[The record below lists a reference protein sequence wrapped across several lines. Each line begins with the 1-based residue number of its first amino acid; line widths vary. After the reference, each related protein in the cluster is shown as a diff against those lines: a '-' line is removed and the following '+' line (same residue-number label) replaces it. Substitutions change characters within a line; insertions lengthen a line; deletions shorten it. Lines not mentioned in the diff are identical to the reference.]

1 MYISASM
8 CVRCGFSWAF
18 LLQFIFLFHLSYS
31 SLFCLS
37 YYCPLGAYLSF
48 HKRHKKNVSIQ
59 TRGEV
64 LGGAAEEEVVIR
76 ICCEKKIFLQNN
88 KNRKGCDQNS
98 KHIRE
103 KKFEMENQGLSPEFL
118 LISSMTQSIISKC
131 CCLISMALTILC
143 SLFCNP
149 FNIKEIIHY
158 DKVGFIVEYKDGST
172 YTNQ

>member
-1 MYISASM
+1 MWFFLGFLAS
-8 CVRCGFSWAF
+8 VYLFVSSF
-18 LLQFIFLFHLSYS
+18 LFQFILFIL
-31 SLFCLS
+31 L
-37 YYCPLGAYLSF
+37 LSF
-48 HKRHKKNVSIQ
+48 RCLFVFSQETQKNVSIQ

-76 ICCEKKIFLQNN
+76 IYCEKKIFLQNN

>member
-1 MYISASM
+1 MLI
-8 CVRCGFSWAF
+8 CFFTRD
-18 LLQFIFLFHLSYS
+18 
-31 SLFCLS
+31 
-37 YYCPLGAYLSF
+37 
-48 HKRHKKNVSIQ
+48 KNNVSIQ

-64 LGGAAEEEVVIR
+64 LGGAGEEEVVIR
-76 ICCEKKIFLQNN
+76 IYCEKKIYLQNN
-88 KNRKGCDQNS
+88 KNRKRCDQNS
-98 KHIRE
+98 KHKRE
-103 KKFEMENQGLSPEFL
+103 KKFEMENQGLPPEFL

-131 CCLISMALTILC
+131 CCPISMALTILC